1 MPFDIIRIRRDTFAN
16 WQSANPTLALGEI
29 SYDRTNNQIRIGNDT
44 NAWLDLPVIGNA
56 AITNGDKGDIVVTN
70 NGATWS
76 LDSAILTVIN
86 NKIDQGP
93 LDGGTAS
100 AGDQVLQVRRATT
113 VEWANSTTILA
124 VGEMGYDTTLKEIRV
139 GNGQDT
145 WVNLDP
151 VGVNKAGSTYI
162 QMLADVDYPNTSPA
176 NGEVLTF
183 NGSTSTWVNLPIPA
197 VNIGLNDL
205 NNVTLSSPQNTQILQ
220 FNGTEWVNAPAP
232 TSTGG
237 GVTTGLKNQINVV
250 NATNDWRIV
259 DNTITQDK
267 LNLSLPV
274 NQNDAAT
281 KDYVDQTVGL
291 GITFAVIEQLGQPF
305 GIADLDANAKLS
317 LSDLAQDGATTNQI
331 LKWSGTSWI
340 PSTTSGGAVS
350 LNDLTDV
357 ELNLSN
363 INAND
368 ILIFNVVTQK
378 WENVTPATL
387 SSLHFHALSSN
398 TLPPAQK
405 VSGRLIWWNNE
416 IEQVRTTTLTGGGLA
431 TISHDNTAN
440 TITVTVPTSHTHAS
454 TDITGLGTMAT
465 QNANNVNITGGTLQG
480 TSVVTGAYS
489 TPSNQAVMKN
499 VRNNS
504 GNQIEKGKVVRITGS
519 IGNHLTI
526 SLSDATDE
534 STSAGTIGITAE
546 DIANGSD
553 GHIITQGVLSG
564 LSGITEPLVNGDL
577 LWLSETAGEFTKTR
591 PTAPAHGVVV
601 GWVMST
607 SNGSAGRIYVKIDN
621 GYELNELH
629 NVLISSVAPND
640 LLVWDSS
647 SQLWKNK
654 SLSIVGIQPLDATLT
669 ALAGVT
675 TTTNN
680 LIYAT
685 GSDTFQS
692 TPFTA
697 FARSLVDKETA
708 ADVRS
713 LLALGSLATLSTVTN
728 SQINNNSISV
738 AKLSTSGTASA
749 QTYLR
754 GDSQW
759 VTIPQSIGTGISLL
773 LRDPADIPLGNTTA
787 QALGNLTTGLLKN
800 TTVDSGF
807 GPIGTLSIATATDLP
822 SHTNTHALGF
832 LGDVSFPEVVQNRD
846 VLQYNNFLGKWTN
859 VALSQLT
866 LTIGDIANLQTTLDN
881 KASAA
886 HSHSISSVNG
896 LQTALDGKLDNTK
909 TTAFTLSLLEDQ
921 DAIAARTT
929 LQLGSVA
936 TVNAIGTNELL
947 NSSVTIQKISA
958 TGTPSATSFLRGD
971 GSWAAQSS
979 ITDGGNF

>member
-1 MPFDIIRIRRDTFAN
+1 MPFDIIKIRRDTFTN

-29 SYDRTNNQIRIGNDT
+29 SYDRTNNQIRIGNGT
-44 NAWLDLPVIGNA
+44 LPWLDLPVIGNA

-76 LDSAILTVIN
+76 LDTAILTLIN

-291 GITFAVIEQLGQPF
+291 GITFAVTEQLGQPF

-317 LSDLAQDGATTNQI
+317 LSDLAQGGATTNQI

-350 LNDLTDV
+350 FDDLTDV
-357 ELNLSN
+357 EFTTLA
-363 INAND
+363 AND
-368 ILIFNVVTQK
+368 ILIFDTVASK
-378 WENVTPATL
+378 WKNAFPSVL
-387 SSLHFHALSSN
+387 SGLHSHTLSSN
-398 TLPPAQK
+398 TLPTPQK
-405 VSGRLIWWNNE
+405 VSGRLIWWNNDL
-416 IEQVRTTTLTGGGLA
+416 EQVRTTTLTGGGLA

-465 QNANNVNITGGTLQG
+465 QNANNVTITGGTLQG
-480 TSVVTGAYS
+480 TSVVTGTYS
-489 TPSNQAVMKN
+489 TPSNQAVMKQ

-504 GNQIEKGKVVRITGS
+504 GSPIAKGKVVRITGS
-519 IGNHLTI
+519 LGDNLTI

-546 DIANGSD
+546 DISNGSD
-553 GHIITQGVLSG
+553 GYIITQGVLSN
-564 LSGITEPLVNGDL
+564 LSGITAPLVNGDL

-607 SNGSAGRIYVKIDN
+607 SAGSAGRIYVKIDN

-654 SLSIVGIQPLDATLT
+654 SLSTVGIQPLDATLT

-773 LRDPADIPLGNTTA
+773 LRNPDDIPVGNTTA

-822 SHTNTHALGF
+822 SHTNTHDLEF
-832 LGDVSFPEVVQNRD
+832 LGDVSFPSGEAQNKD
-846 VLQYNNFLGKWTN
+846 VLQYNNLLGKWTN
-859 VALSQLT
+859 VPLAQLT
-866 LTIGDIANLQTTLDN
+866 LNIGDIANLQTSLDN

-896 LQTALDGKLDNTK
+896 LQTALDGKLDNNK
-909 TTAFTLSLLEDQ
+909 TTAFTLALLEDQ
-921 DAIAARTT
+921 DAVAARAT
-929 LQLGSVA
+929 LELGSIA

-971 GSWAAQSS
+971 GSWAAQGS

>member
-1 MPFDIIRIRRDTFAN
+1 MPFDIIRIRRDTFTN

-29 SYDRTNNQIRIGNDT
+29 SYDRTNNQIRIGNGT

-76 LDSAILTVIN
+76 LDPAILTLIN

-139 GNGQDT
+139 GNGQDL

-151 VGVNKAGSTYI
+151 VGVNKAGSTFI

-274 NQNDAAT
+274 NPQDAAT

-291 GITFAVIEQLGQPF
+291 GITFAVTEQLGQPF

-317 LSDLAQDGATTNQI
+317 LSDIAQGGATANQI

-340 PSTTSGGAVS
+340 PSTISSGAVS
-350 LNDLTDV
+350 LDDLTDV
-357 ELNLSN
+357 EFTTLA
-363 INAND
+363 AND
-368 ILIFNVVTQK
+368 ILIFDTVASK
-378 WENVTPATL
+378 WKNAFPSIL
-387 SSLHFHALSSN
+387 SGLHTHTLSSN
-398 TLPPAQK
+398 TLPTPQK
-405 VSGRLIWWNNE
+405 VSGRLIWWNNDT
-416 IEQVRTTTLTGGGLA
+416 EQVRTTTLTGSGLA
-431 TISHDNTAN
+431 TISHDNAAN
-440 TITVTVPTSHTHAS
+440 TITVTVPTNHTHAS

-465 QNANNVNITGGTLQG
+465 QNANNVTITGGTLQD
-480 TSVVTGAYS
+480 TSVVTGTY
-489 TPSNQAVMKN
+489 TTLSNQAVMKQ

-504 GNQIEKGKVVRITGS
+504 GSPIAKGKVVRITGS
-519 IGNHLTI
+519 LGDNLTI
-526 SLSDATDE
+526 ALSSAGFE
-534 STSAGTIGITAE
+534 GTSAGTIGVTAE
-546 DIANGSD
+546 TIPDGSNGF
-553 GHIITQGVLSG
+553 IITQGVLTG
-564 LSGITEPLVNGDL
+564 LTGISTPLTAGDI
-577 LWLSETAGEFTKTR
+577 LWLSTTAGEFQRTK
-591 PTAPAHGVVV
+591 PVSPNHGVVV

-607 SNGSAGRIYVKIDN
+607 SNGAAGRIYVKIDN
-621 GYELNELH
+621 GYEIGELH
-629 NVLISSVAPND
+629 DVIIQEPTDRD
-640 LLVWDSS
+640 LLQFDS
-647 SQLWKNK
+647 
-654 SLSIVGIQPLDATLT
+654 
-669 ALAGVT
+669 LAG
-675 TTTNN
+675 
-680 LIYAT
+680 
-685 GSDTFQS
+685 G
-692 TPFTA
+692 
-697 FARSLVDKETA
+697 
-708 ADVRS
+708 
-713 LLALGSLATLSTVTN
+713 
-728 SQINNNSISV
+728 
-738 AKLSTSGTASA
+738 
-749 QTYLR
+749 
-754 GDSQW
+754 W
-759 VTIPQSIGTGISLL
+759 VNRPLNQLNITIP
-773 LRDPADIPLGNTTA
+773 
-787 QALGNLTTGLLKN
+787 
-800 TTVDSGF
+800 
-807 GPIGTLSIATATDLP
+807 
-822 SHTNTHALGF
+822 
-832 LGDVSFPEVVQNRD
+832 DVV
-846 VLQYNNFLGKWTN
+846 
-859 VALSQLT
+859 
-866 LTIGDIANLQTTLDN
+866 NLQTSLDN

-896 LQTALDGKLDNTK
+896 LQTALDGKLDNNK
-909 TTAFTLSLLEDQ
+909 TTAFTLALLEDQ
-921 DAIAARTT
+921 DAVAARTT
-929 LQLGSVA
+929 LELGSIA

-971 GSWAAQSS
+971 GSWAAQGS

>member
-1 MPFDIIRIRRDTFAN
+1 
-16 WQSANPTLALGEI
+16 
-29 SYDRTNNQIRIGNDT
+29 
-44 NAWLDLPVIGNA
+44 VIGNA

-76 LDSAILTVIN
+76 LDPAILTVIN

-291 GITFAVIEQLGQPF
+291 GITFAVTEQLGQPF

-357 ELNLSN
+357 ELTTV
-363 INAND
+363 IANN
-368 ILIFNVVTQK
+368 ILIFNVQTQR
-378 WENVTPATL
+378 WENADPSIL

-398 TLPPAQK
+398 TLPTPQK

-480 TSVVTGAYS
+480 TSVVTGTYS
-489 TPSNQAVMKN
+489 TPSNQAVMKQ

-504 GNQIEKGKVVRITGS
+504 GNRIEKGKVVRIIGS
-519 IGNHLTI
+519 LGDNLTI

-553 GHIITQGVLSG
+553 GYIITQGVLSG
-564 LSGITEPLVNGDL
+564 LSGITEPLANGDL

-640 LLVWDSS
+640 LIVWDSS

-654 SLSIVGIQPLDATLT
+654 SLSTVGIQPLDATLT

-697 FARSLVDKETA
+697 FARSLVEGETA

-728 SQINNNSISV
+728 SQINNNSISI

-773 LRDPADIPLGNTTA
+773 LRDPADIPFGNSTA

-822 SHTNTHALGF
+822 SHTNTHNLEF
-832 LGDVSFPEVVQNRD
+832 LGDVSFPSGETQNRD

-859 VALSQLT
+859 VPLAQLT
-866 LTIGDIANLQTTLDN
+866 LSIGDIANLQTTLDN

-896 LQTALDGKLDNTK
+896 LQTALDGKLDNNK

-921 DAIAARTT
+921 DAVAARTT

-936 TVNAIGTNELL
+936 TVNAIGTDELL